1 MGAHFFSPLFKFIL
15 LQREELR
22 ARFPGVPGDLVNF
35 FLYVAEE
42 VIHVPFLSEICL
54 PSLCLDLICSLL
66 TWNVLLIVTTMVKAR
81 STFFYRFV
89 NVLFLILAR

>member
-1 MGAHFFSPLFKFIL
+1 MNGYVHSISYHI

-42 VIHVPFLSEICL
+42 VIFMPVFPMLR
-54 PSLCLDLICSLL
+54 D
-66 TWNVLLIVTTMVKAR
+66 
-81 STFFYRFV
+81 
-89 NVLFLILAR
+89 LFL

>member
-1 MGAHFFSPLFKFIL
+1 MRLHCFIPLFSID

-42 VIHVPFLSEICL
+42 VNLSHLNFIIHVLTGLVLKFLV
-54 PSLCLDLICSLL
+54 CSF
-66 TWNVLLIVTTMVKAR
+66 I
-81 STFFYRFV
+81 
-89 NVLFLILAR
+89 LFLNYCFLR

>member
-1 MGAHFFSPLFKFIL
+1 MSKQSRHPVNFEVLMHRY

-42 VIHVPFLSEICL
+42 VT
-54 PSLCLDLICSLL
+54 SLYQLKLITGALNSKCWSGAWHISSIGL
-66 TWNVLLIVTTMVKAR
+66 
-81 STFFYRFV
+81 
-89 NVLFLILAR
+89 

>member
-1 MGAHFFSPLFKFIL
+1 MIFIIYFFLPLC

-42 VIHVPFLSEICL
+42 VIRL
-54 PSLCLDLICSLL
+54 PTLFIFMVFSFSSLLCLYISP
-66 TWNVLLIVTTMVKAR
+66 VLLP
-81 STFFYRFV
+81 
-89 NVLFLILAR
+89 

>member
-1 MGAHFFSPLFKFIL
+1 MRLHCFIPFFSID

-42 VIHVPFLSEICL
+42 VNLSHLNFIIHVLTGLVLKF
-54 PSLCLDLICSLL
+54 LICS
-66 TWNVLLIVTTMVKAR
+66 
-81 STFFYRFV
+81 FF
-89 NVLFLILAR
+89 LFLNYFFSGKRYVSTVGI